1 MKRLIFILLSVF
13 SLNALYSQ
21 NEVLETMIQR
31 FKTEYFVSDITITIT
46 ENNQPM
52 TFTGKVKLHSEQ
64 FYIAYMDG
72 EMAFDGTTMYN
83 YQEDIDELTLS
94 YPTMAEQIDANPML
108 FVESLL
114 EESTVRQTDNERQY
128 LFTITP
134 NNKQA
139 GVSRFTLVVNKQTQL
154 PEKASMVENVSRETK
169 LVFNNSNFTK
179 EPQIFSIE
187 KDGATVTDLRL
198 P

>member
-21 NEVLETMIQR
+21 NEVLEAMIQR

-114 EESTVRQTDNERQY
+114 EESTVRQTDNEKQY

-169 LVFNNSNFTK
+169 LVFNNSKFTK

>member
-1 MKRLIFILLSVF
+1 MKRLIFILLSVV

-21 NEVLETMIQR
+21 NEVLEAMIQR

>member
-21 NEVLETMIQR
+21 NEVLEAMIQR

-169 LVFNNSNFTK
+169 LVFNNSKYTK

>member
-21 NEVLETMIQR
+21 NEVLEAMIQR
-31 FKTEYFVSDITITIT
+31 FKTEYFVSDITITIS

-114 EESTVRQTDNERQY
+114 EESTVRQTDNEKQY

-169 LVFNNSNFTK
+169 LVFNNSKFTK

-187 KDGATVTDLRL
+187 KDGATITDLRL

>member
-21 NEVLETMIQR
+21 NEVLEAMIQR

-114 EESTVRQTDNERQY
+114 EESTVRQTDNEKQY

-169 LVFNNSNFTK
+169 LVFNNSKFTK

-187 KDGATVTDLRL
+187 KDGATITDLRL

>member
-21 NEVLETMIQR
+21 NEVLEAMIQR
-31 FKTEYFVSDITITIT
+31 FKTEYFVSDITIT
-46 ENNQPM
+46 
-52 TFTGKVKLHSEQ
+52 
-64 FYIAYMDG
+64 IAYMDG

-114 EESTVRQTDNERQY
+114 EESTVRQTDNEKQY

-169 LVFNNSNFTK
+169 LVFNNSKFTK

-187 KDGATVTDLRL
+187 KDGATITDLRL

>member
-21 NEVLETMIQR
+21 NEVLEAMIQR

-169 LVFNNSNFTK
+169 LVFNNSKFTK